1 MAVGPF
7 WVWFMVFKSKHHTT
21 VAEGLERERERERE
35 REKEPR
41 VCVRRELEIRKD
53 EI

>member
-7 WVWFMVFKSKHHTT
+7 WVWFMGFKSKHHTT
-21 VAEGLERERERERE
+21 VTEGLDKSRERER
-35 REKEPR
+35 EPR